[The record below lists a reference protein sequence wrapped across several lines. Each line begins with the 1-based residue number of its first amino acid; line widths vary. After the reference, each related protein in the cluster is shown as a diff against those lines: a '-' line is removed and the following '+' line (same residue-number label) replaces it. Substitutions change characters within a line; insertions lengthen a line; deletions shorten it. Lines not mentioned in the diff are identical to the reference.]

1 MPKRRGRPRA
11 LPRAYESRKKQAI
24 QKKETEVSIRLTNF
38 VLLMYKHLIS
48 TQRSQIFAYKQCGK
62 SVEFIANAIGVH
74 KSTIYREL
82 SRNSNKRGGYAHNA
96 HEMAM
101 ERQERIVRNATV
113 SGKIKFECLQRIRVS
128 QWSPEQIS
136 GALKQKGVNVS
147 HTTIYK
153 WVKEDKEAGGTLFEY
168 LRHKGHR
175 RRTNPYRKASASNIP
190 HRTSISE
197 RPAEADGKRFGDWE
211 MDLIIGKNGYQAILV
226 LVERSTGY
234 VIIHRLKHGKKARE
248 LAMAVSKLLLAY
260 RAGGVL
266 TITTDNGSEFS
277 QHRLIT
283 KALKGVTV
291 YFADPYC
298 SWQKGLVEYT
308 NKLIRQYIPKGFDF
322 DEISP
327 HELMDIQKKLNSRPR
342 KRLNFSTPKIQFFN
356 HFS

>member
-1 MPKRRGRPRA
+1 
-11 LPRAYESRKKQAI
+11 
-24 QKKETEVSIRLTNF
+24 
-38 VLLMYKHLIS
+38 MYKHLIS

-327 HELMDIQKKLNSRPR
+327 HELMDIQKS
-342 KRLNFSTPKIQFFN
+342 
-356 HFS
+356 